1 MTAPVLEYARPSDD
15 LQDDSDK
22 GIVSVLASAAR
33 DGGRSI
39 LSALSGDGRCPAPKS
54 GIAAK
59 ASREL
64 ATISS
69 YARFVAEN
77 PDMPSEHR
85 ERFMARILS
94 CSEEARTALS

>member
-1 MTAPVLEYARPSDD
+1 MIAPALENARPPDD
-15 LQDDSDK
+15 LLGNSDK
-22 GIVSVLASAAR
+22 GIVSVLARAAR

-39 LSALSGDGRCPAPKS
+39 LSALNGDSRRPAPKS
-54 GIAAK
+54 GTAAK

-64 ATISS
+64 VTISS

-94 CSEEARTALS
+94 CSDEARTALS